1 MNKKI
6 MTKKMSVYL
15 KDICWWGGL
24 VVLMGSLM
32 ACGEDPQQL
41 FDTAQF
47 EEQQHN
53 QAHAR
58 ELYERILRDHPDS
71 PVARKAQ
78 ERLEEWKKRKFV
90 R

>member
-1 MNKKI
+1 MSKKLLI
-6 MTKKMSVYL
+6 KYSWLSL
-15 KDICWWGGL
+15 KNFSRWFVFVLLIGG
-24 VVLMGSLM
+24 LM

-41 FDTAQF
+41 WETAQF

-71 PVARKAQ
+71 PAARQAQ
-78 ERLEEWKKRKFV
+78 ERLEEWKKENP
-90 R
+90 